1 MARET
6 AAAQSVRPLRIG
18 VSGAGDAGGTS
29 EDDLALAAARIVG
42 EMVARAGAVLVTGG
56 LGGVMAA
63 AARGAT
69 EAGGLTVGILP
80 GEHAGDANPWITI
93 PVVTGLGHA
102 RNVILVHTAEAL
114 VAIGGSYGTLSEVAL
129 ALKIGVPVAV
139 VGSWKMERQGHAAPP
154 IATFEDPAAAA
165 AWALDAARLARSARE
180 R

>member
-1 MARET
+1 MARKT
-6 AAAQSVRPLRIG
+6 AAAQAVRPLRIG
-18 VSGAGDAGGTS
+18 VSGAGGGGGTS
-29 EDDLALAAARIVG
+29 DDDLALAAARIVG

-80 GEHAGDANPWITI
+80 GERAGDANPWITI
-93 PVVTGLGHA
+93 PVVTDLGHA

-129 ALKIGVPVAV
+129 ALKIGVPVAA
-139 VGSWKMERQGHAAPP
+139 VGSWRMERAGHAAPP
-154 IATFEDPAAAA
+154 IATFDDPAAAA
-165 AWALDAARLARSARE
+165 AWALDAAWLARSARE